1 MLPMLPLI
9 IVGGLIV
16 VVVWL
21 SCKKENYEHERLGL
35 PSFRE
40 GDLCQE
46 CIGHCYLKIWAG
58 VVKLQNG
65 KNEKEFCTDRCS
77 LECTVLD

>member
-1 MLPMLPLI
+1 MLPF
-9 IVGGLIV
+9 VIV
-16 VVVWL
+16 VVLGVVVVLL
-21 SCKKENYEHERLGL
+21 SRPKEPYEHERLGL

-58 VVKLQNG
+58 VLKLQKG